1 MFKMHK
7 ALVPILFLG
16 LFLVAGC
23 KPHNAAPAPLAVE
36 KIPGAMR
43 NSFAQAG
50 PDTKQAVEKMLAAL
64 QETNYPAAYQAGQAV
79 SASPGITSKQMLL
92 TQQALLTIN
101 ELLKQASAQGN
112 QDASAFIS
120 YQRHNR

>member
-1 MFKMHK
+1 M
-7 ALVPILFLG
+7 
-16 LFLVAGC
+16 LVA
-23 KPHNAAPAPLAVE
+23 L
-36 KIPGAMR
+36 
-43 NSFAQAG
+43 QA
-50 PDTKQAVEKMLAAL
+50 
-64 QETNYPAAYQAGQAV
+64 TNYPAAYQAGQAV

-92 TQQALLTIN
+92 TQQALLAIN